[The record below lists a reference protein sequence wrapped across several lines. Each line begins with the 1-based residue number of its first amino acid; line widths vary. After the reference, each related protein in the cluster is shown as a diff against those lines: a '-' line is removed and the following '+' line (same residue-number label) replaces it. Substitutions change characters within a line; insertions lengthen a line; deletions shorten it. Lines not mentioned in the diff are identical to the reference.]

1 MKDKTPLYHYPA
13 SYAREHGELE
23 QHRASL
29 RSNIA
34 CREAIEKAITD
45 NYRNNCLDA
54 GALDDVLKQFGYE
67 RIFFVLAA
75 TVRYKDWDGRISRD
89 NKSWAQKIAVFP
101 DIDGGG
107 SDRNLRF
114 VVDRVHPGLTDLF
127 LSQARREY
135 ENSRIKK
142 PSVRENLNR
151 PQEQKASEPTPKQR
165 KTPER

>member
-13 SYAREHGELE
+13 SYAQEHGELE

-45 NYRNNCLDA
+45 NYLNNCLGA

-75 TVRYKDWDGRISRD
+75 TVRYKDWDGRISHD
-89 NKSWAQKIAVFP
+89 NKSWAQKIVVFP
-101 DIDGGG
+101 DVDGGG
-107 SDRNLRF
+107 SYRNLRF
-114 VVDRVHPGLTDLF
+114 VVDRVNPGLTDLF

-142 PSVRENLNR
+142 PSVRENLSR
-151 PQEQKASEPTPKQR
+151 PQEQKTTEPTQKQR